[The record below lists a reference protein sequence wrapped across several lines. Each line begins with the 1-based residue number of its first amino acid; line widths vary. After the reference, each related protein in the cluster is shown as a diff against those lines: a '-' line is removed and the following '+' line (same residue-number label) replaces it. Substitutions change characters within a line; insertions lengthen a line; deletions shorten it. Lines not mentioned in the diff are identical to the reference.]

1 MLIVDDTESQRQ
13 YWDSVQSKELR
24 WGEADEWGGKTCF
37 FNNPLYPHTHTLLQL
52 KGTAAYTNS
61 TVYFD

>member
-24 WGEADEWGGKTCF
+24 WGEADEWGKKHVSSITLCIHI
-37 FNNPLYPHTHTLLQL
+37 HTTLLQL